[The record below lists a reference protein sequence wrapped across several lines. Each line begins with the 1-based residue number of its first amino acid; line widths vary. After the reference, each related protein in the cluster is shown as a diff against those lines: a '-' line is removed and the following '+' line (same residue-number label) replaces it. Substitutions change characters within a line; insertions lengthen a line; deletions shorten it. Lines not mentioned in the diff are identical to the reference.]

1 MNYFKDLINTMGFPI
16 GVSAFLLIRIEKK
29 LDQLNNSII
38 QLMETFVKQDKWGW
52 VLMKDKDFQ
61 KLLYQHK
68 EVI

>member
-38 QLMETFVKQDKWGW
+38 QLMETFVKQDK
-52 VLMKDKDFQ
+52 
-61 KLLYQHK
+61 
-68 EVI
+68 